1 MPRLKKSIPL
11 EPVKLK
17 IKKGD
22 TVEVISGKDKSAS
35 GQPPKRGEVL
45 AAYPKEN
52 KVLVKDVNKIIKH
65 QKEKPLNR
73 PGSNAAQPQS
83 IPGGRIEKETP
94 IFAAKVMLVCPSCQ
108 RPTRVGYAFKEGTE
122 KLSRRKY
129 RVCKHSDCAK
139 PIDNIE

>member
-1 MPRLKKSIPL
+1 MPKLKKSTPL

-22 TVEVISGKDKSAS
+22 TVEVISGKDKASS

-52 KVLVKDVNKIIKH
+52 KVLVKGVNMIIKH
-65 QKEKPLNR
+65 QKERPSSRPSLN
-73 PGSNAAQPQS
+73 NATPPP
-83 IPGGRIEKETP
+83 IPGGRIEKENP
-94 IFAAKVMLVCPSCQ
+94 LFVAKVMLVCPNCQ
-108 RPTRVGYAFKEGTE
+108 RPTRVGYAFREGQE

-129 RVCKHSDCAK
+129 RVCKHPDCAK
-139 PIDNIE
+139 AIDQS